1 MPQEGAKRRL
11 SEREIECEIAL
22 SRSLPR
28 LRVQRLSHSHTLTH
42 TRVIASS
49 SSSSSSSYTS
59 MAEQVHKKG
68 WLLRKVGDS
77 WNRYFVVQE
86 LLKMYFFAN
95 ENDTV
100 RAMPSSAL
108 ETRAH

>member
-1 MPQEGAKRRL
+1 
-11 SEREIECEIAL
+11 
-22 SRSLPR
+22 
-28 LRVQRLSHSHTLTH
+28 
-42 TRVIASS
+42 
-49 SSSSSSSYTS
+49 

-100 RAMPSSAL
+100 RAMPSSTL

>member
-1 MPQEGAKRRL
+1 MPREGAKRRL
-11 SEREIECEIAL
+11 SEREIEWEIAL

-28 LRVQRLSHSHTLTH
+28 LRVQRLSRSHSH
-42 TRVIASS
+42 TRVIAS

-100 RAMPSSAL
+100 RAMPSSTL